1 MIELTGAGAG
11 VLALPCVE
19 LAKRDGIAVHVLSS
33 FAPGAGTWVR
43 GAPGESSPPS
53 VSGITYT
60 LDEVVFELHDIDDP
74 GDAEPYLHALA
85 AADVGCDTTI
95 QARRGRTPPRL
106 VCVVHE
112 KDALL
117 ADEILAS
124 EVARVGVGRLASSLS
139 MARVSVVGNGICE
152 DGELSSRV
160 AAAFEDAAGTP
171 VWHAR
176 SGMRIS
182 SILPRIRAER
192 VVAELHERLGL
203 DR

>member
-1 MIELTGAGAG
+1 M
-11 VLALPCVE
+11 
-19 LAKRDGIAVHVLSS
+19 LSS

-43 GAPGESSPPS
+43 GTPGESSPPS
-53 VSGITYT
+53 IGGITYT
-60 LDEVVFELHDIDDP
+60 LDEVVFELHDVDDP
-74 GDAEPYLHALA
+74 GDAEPYLRALA
-85 AADVGCDTTI
+85 DAGVGCDTTL
-95 QARRGRTPPRL
+95 QARHGRTPPRL

-117 ADEILAS
+117 ADEILAG
-124 EVARVGVGRLASSLS
+124 EVAKIGVGRLASSLS
-139 MARVSVVGNGICE
+139 MARVSVVGNGICA
-152 DGELSSRV
+152 DPELASQI
-160 AAAFEDAAGTP
+160 AAAFASAAGTP
-171 VWHAR
+171 VWHAG